1 MNAFLP
7 SLISC
12 TLLACANA
20 APPAPPSAETL
31 ARQQADEEAD
41 REIIRQYSAD
51 QGRWLALQTDR
62 DQPEKFR
69 KAVLEW
75 IDRNA
80 AASFLDPEIM
90 KKSFLAHA
98 DKIYTDDEIARLEA
112 TCHEFDELYEEVCAK
127 KQAEQDA
134 RYIRQCSAEKG
145 MTTLPNGIM
154 YKATVSKEGE
164 NRPVFAARIA
174 EGATTSGFVMET
186 LYGDPAARLSQSIR
200 EILPH
205 LPPALEWR
213 IVVPVDLL
221 DKATVAHIP
230 KRVSVVVYTLKIN
243 GATPNDHLERNRQT
257 PTAPQP

>member
-1 MNAFLP
+1 M
-7 SLISC
+7 
-12 TLLACANA
+12 
-20 APPAPPSAETL
+20 

-51 QGRWLALQTDR
+51 QGRWLALQMDR

-80 AASFLDPEIM
+80 TACFLDPGIM

-98 DKIYTDDEIARLEA
+98 DKIYTDDETARLEA
-112 TCHEFDELYEEVCAK
+112 TCHEFDELYEQVCAK

-134 RYIRQCSAEKG
+134 RYIRQCSAETG
-145 MTTLPNGIM
+145 MTILPNGIM
-154 YKATVSKEGE
+154 YKATVSREGE
-164 NRPVFAARIA
+164 NRLVFAARIA

-186 LYGDPAARLSQSIR
+186 LYGDPATQLSQNIR
-200 EILPH
+200 EILPQ

-213 IVVPVDLL
+213 IVVPANLL
-221 DKATVAHIP
+221 DKDTVARIP
-230 KRVSVVVYTLKIN
+230 KHVSVIVYTLKIN
-243 GATPNDHLERNRQT
+243 GTTPNDHLENNKQT
-257 PTAPQP
+257 PTEPQP

>member
-1 MNAFLP
+1 M
-7 SLISC
+7 
-12 TLLACANA
+12 
-20 APPAPPSAETL
+20 
-31 ARQQADEEAD
+31 ARQQADEAAD

-51 QGRWLALQTDR
+51 QGRWLALQMDR

-134 RYIRQCSAEKG
+134 RYIRQCSAEAG
-145 MTTLPNGIM
+145 MTILPNGIM

-186 LYGDPAARLSQSIR
+186 LYSDPASQLSQSIR
-200 EILPH
+200 EILPQ

-213 IVVPVDLL
+213 IVAPVDLL
-221 DKATVAHIP
+221 DKNIASRLLKHATVI
-230 KRVSVVVYTLKIN
+230 VYTLKIN